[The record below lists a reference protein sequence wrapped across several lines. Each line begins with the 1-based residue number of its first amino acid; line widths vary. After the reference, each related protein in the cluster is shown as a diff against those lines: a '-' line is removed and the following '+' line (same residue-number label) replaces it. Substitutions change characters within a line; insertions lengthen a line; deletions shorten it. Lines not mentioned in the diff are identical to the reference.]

1 MKKLVGIVGCA
12 GIPARYGGFET
23 LAENLVKEL
32 GNEFEFIV
40 YCSSFDYKIKRKE
53 YGKARL
59 KYIPINANG
68 RSSILYDVV
77 SILDAIIKVD
87 LVLVLGV
94 GGAFLFPLIR
104 LFSKRK
110 IVVNID
116 GLEWRRQKWGSFAKK
131 YLKIQERVAVKW
143 AHQVIAD
150 NEGIQEYLF
159 AEYNRRGDYAPYGG
173 DHTAYVSLT
182 EATRAEF
189 NIHGSDY
196 FFSVCRIEPENNIHV
211 ILQAFFLSPQF
222 KLIIVGNW
230 KASGYGLELR
240 RTYQNS
246 TNIFLVD
253 PIYEL
258 TKLDE
263 LRSNC
268 RAYVHGHSAG
278 GTNPSLVEAMN
289 LGLAIICWDVNYN
302 RYTTENMALFFKDV
316 AQLQNILK
324 DIEVGRFGLKE
335 IANNMA
341 KIAKEKY
348 LWSAVA
354 KNYFTIL
361 SK

>member
-77 SILDAIIKVD
+77 SILDAINKVD

-159 AEYNRRGDYAPYGG
+159 AEYNRRADYAPYGG

-196 FFSVCRIEPENNIHV
+196 FFSVCRIEPEKLQQHKRGIH
-211 ILQAFFLSPQF
+211 
-222 KLIIVGNW
+222 
-230 KASGYGLELR
+230 
-240 RTYQNS
+240 
-246 TNIFLVD
+246 
-253 PIYEL
+253 
-258 TKLDE
+258 
-263 LRSNC
+263 
-268 RAYVHGHSAG
+268 
-278 GTNPSLVEAMN
+278 
-289 LGLAIICWDVNYN
+289 
-302 RYTTENMALFFKDV
+302 
-316 AQLQNILK
+316 
-324 DIEVGRFGLKE
+324 GR
-335 IANNMA
+335 
-341 KIAKEKY
+341 
-348 LWSAVA
+348 
-354 KNYFTIL
+354 
-361 SK
+361 